1 MSLAGEQILLRVY
14 LQSAD
19 RLPHE
24 PTFQRLLKAARSR
37 GLKGCTVL
45 EGIYGLGT
53 QGLLAQSTWALVRHV
68 PVILEIVDSA
78 AQIASFIDIALG
90 EHLAEGLA
98 TLERASV
105 TIHRHGASDV
115 QMPPAFPGKIVP
127 LSTLPSIQPRPNMTL
142 TDDGMLLRVFIG
154 ESDRLDKEPL
164 YQAIVHKARD
174 LGLAGATVLRGTEGF
189 GAHSVV
195 HKAAMLE
202 MSADLPIV
210 IEMVD
215 SSEKIQA
222 LLPHLDAM
230 VKEGMITMENVRIL
244 AYRSEKNGC

>member
-24 PTFQRLLKAARSR
+24 PTYQRIVKAARSD
-37 GLKGCTVL
+37 GLNGCTVL
-45 EGIYGLGT
+45 EGIFGLAT
-53 QGLLAQSTWALVRHV
+53 HRLLAPSAWALVRHV

-78 AQIASFIDIALG
+78 QRIAHFVDRALG
-90 EHLAEGLA
+90 EYMEDGLA
-98 TLERASV
+98 TMERASV
-105 TIHRHGASDV
+105 IVHRHGAGDA
-115 QMPPAFPGKIVP
+115 QLLAAMPGMIAP
-127 LSTLPSIQPRPNMTL
+127 LSTLPPIQPRPNMTVN
-142 TDDGMLLRVFIG
+142 DDGMLLRVFIG

-174 LGLAGATVLRGTEGF
+174 MGLASATVLRGTEGF

-202 MSADLPIV
+202 MSSDLPIV

-215 SSEKIQA
+215 SAEKIHA
-222 LLPHLDAM
+222 ILPHLDAM

-244 AYRSEKNGC
+244 AYRSEKGG